1 MSEFFEFGL
10 VLRRDGIAGV
20 DVEAGVFPGEENL
33 DAFGR
38 EEFEVHEELEDVG
51 AEEFFER
58 FERERRQRVEDAVA
72 GEEAVGHEGVEM
84 GMEVEVFA
92 KGVQGED
99 DGGVGVAPAK
109 GSTEIFGEALVGEGA
124 EAFEQAAVTLEIG
137 AEHFGKGQDV
147 MAVGHGGED
156 AGGEKGGGGLDVL
169 LVARGAEPATLARE
183 GQEIFVATMVTA
195 DSDEAAIE
203 VAAVQEFVD
212 DLGHDGADGAET
224 GLVVLR
230 VVGNEGG
237 EVAVDALP
245 EGRLARVAG
254 AVEVHGQNLGWGGA
268 EPKLPLH
275 TFLAGSSP
283 ASVVELEP
291 LRIGG
296 TAVSAES
303 PSRDR

>member
-1 MSEFFEFGL
+1 M
-10 VLRRDGIAGV
+10 
-20 DVEAGVFPGEENL
+20 
-33 DAFGR
+33 
-38 EEFEVHEELEDVG
+38 G

-58 FERERRQRVEDAVA
+58 FEREFGQRVEDAVA

-109 GSTEIFGEALVGEGA
+109 GSTEVFSEALVGEGA
-124 EAFEQAAVTLEIG
+124 EGFEQAAVTLEIG

-169 LVARGAEPATLARE
+169 LVARGAEPAAFAGE
-183 GQEIFVATMVTA
+183 GQKVFVATMVAA
-195 DSDEAAIE
+195 DADEAAIE

-212 DLGHDGADGAET
+212 DLRDDGAQGTEA
-224 GLVVLR
+224 GLVVVR
-230 VVGNEGG
+230 VGFDELG
-237 EVAVDALP
+237 EVPVGALP
-245 EGRLARVAG
+245 EGRLSRVAG
-254 AVEVHGQNLGWGGA
+254 AVEVHGQNLDWGGA

-275 TFLAGSSP
+275 TFLAG
-283 ASVVELEP
+283 L
-291 LRIGG
+291 
-296 TAVSAES
+296 T
-303 PSRDR
+303 

>member
-1 MSEFFEFGL
+1 
-10 VLRRDGIAGV
+10 
-20 DVEAGVFPGEENL
+20 
-33 DAFGR
+33 
-38 EEFEVHEELEDVG
+38 
-51 AEEFFER
+51 
-58 FERERRQRVEDAVA
+58 
-72 GEEAVGHEGVEM
+72 
-84 GMEVEVFA
+84 
-92 KGVQGED
+92 
-99 DGGVGVAPAK
+99 
-109 GSTEIFGEALVGEGA
+109 
-124 EAFEQAAVTLEIG
+124 
-137 AEHFGKGQDV
+137 
-147 MAVGHGGED
+147 MAVGHGSED
-156 AGGEKGGGGLDVL
+156 ASDEEGGGGLDVL

-183 GQEIFVATMVTA
+183 GQEVFVAAMVTA

-212 DLGHDGADGAET
+212 DLGHDGADGAEA
-224 GLVVLR
+224 GLVVVR

-254 AVEVHGQNLGWGGA
+254 AVEVHGQNLGWSGA